1 AVELAKLIAAMNATV
16 VSARLSMA
24 FPLRIFC
31 FRRGHRSHMPALGG
45 HCGTCRRR
53 REDTFAWQRLKCR
66 TCEPRCRRAVVAN
79 APHTLSRNPLFS
91 VAFHHYQNLIHPPQ
105 RWAPGARLP
114 GEVGPR
120 RSQPPFCSSPGIF
133 LKGRCDVRLIKP
145 RRIRLAAPI
154 KPGDS

>member
-1 AVELAKLIAAMNATV
+1 MSFGSDHAVELAKLIAAMNATV

-66 TCEPRCRRAVVAN
+66 TCKPRCRRAVVAN
-79 APHTLSRNPLFS
+79 APPHPVPEPAPFVRVRPL
-91 VAFHHYQNLIHPPQ
+91 
-105 RWAPGARLP
+105 
-114 GEVGPR
+114 
-120 RSQPPFCSSPGIF
+120 
-133 LKGRCDVRLIKP
+133 
-145 RRIRLAAPI
+145 
-154 KPGDS
+154 